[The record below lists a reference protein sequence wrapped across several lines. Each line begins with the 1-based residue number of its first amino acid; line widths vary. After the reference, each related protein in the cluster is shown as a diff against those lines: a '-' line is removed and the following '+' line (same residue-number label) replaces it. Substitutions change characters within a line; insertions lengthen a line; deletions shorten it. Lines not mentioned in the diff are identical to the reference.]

1 MPATAIGAHVSGR
14 APLAAAQERGADLIQ
29 VFLGEPQ
36 SWKKPP
42 PRPDVG
48 ELAASDIPI
57 YVHAPYL
64 VNVASPNNR
73 IRIPSRKIL
82 AQTIEAS

>member
-48 ELAASDIPI
+48 ELAASDIP
-57 YVHAPYL
+57 
-64 VNVASPNNR
+64 
-73 IRIPSRKIL
+73 
-82 AQTIEAS
+82 